1 MGQRAWGIGHREDA
15 EELRSWEGDNQ
26 KRPRLKAESSK
37 GAFGRWRLEVGGGK
51 WTTSIF
57 PKSTNQRINHLNDPN
72 EPNHQNDLNEHNH
85 KNRRDR

>member
-1 MGQRAWGIGHREDA
+1 MWGMRGLCFRADGKGHRAWGIGHREDA

-57 PKSTNQRINHLNDPN
+57 PKSTNQRINQSTTTGEIN
-72 EPNHQNDLNEHNH
+72 E
-85 KNRRDR
+85 R